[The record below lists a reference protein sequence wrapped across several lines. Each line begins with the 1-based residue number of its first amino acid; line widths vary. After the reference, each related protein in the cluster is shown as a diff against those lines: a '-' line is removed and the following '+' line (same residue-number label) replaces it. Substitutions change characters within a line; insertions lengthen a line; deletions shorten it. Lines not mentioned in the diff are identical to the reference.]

1 MNYTGR
7 IVLSLAIAATAAFN
21 QPTANADD
29 AESYFIR
36 HTVNRYFPIH
46 MTARTMGMGGAFVA
60 IKGDSASILGN
71 PAGLGPL
78 TESFMT
84 GGFQFEQ
91 ISGDDLSTLSGVD
104 EDNYRGLLMGAYP
117 ITDEFSLGWGFVPT
131 FGDADDSANRETEN
145 FYVPISLAY
154 DVSEA
159 FSIGYGIGYIND
171 NVEASGFEG
180 DMDTAFLH
188 RFGVLFAASD
198 ALDLGLM
205 GTYGHGDA
213 ESSAVSGAR
222 FDGDRE
228 SWGVQGGLAW
238 MATSELLLAL
248 DLAYEDMDTEGS
260 IRNRLIPAFPSIGF
274 EESIEAMS
282 VRAGAEYAWNECLKL
297 RGGAGYTDYDYETN
311 DAATAAL
318 VDDLDGGHVSTGFG
332 YEWNE
337 NVATDLAAMVR
348 FFDEVDFLVGA
359 QLTYKF

>member
-7 IVLSLAIAATAAFN
+7 ILLCLAVAATALV
-21 QPTANADD
+21 QPAAQADD

-36 HTVNRYFPIH
+36 HTVNRYFPVH

-78 TESFMT
+78 TDSFMT
-84 GGFQFEQ
+84 GGLQYGQ
-91 ISGDDLSTLSGVD
+91 ISGDDLSTLDGVD
-104 EDNYRGLLMGAYP
+104 EDLFGGLFMGAYP
-117 ITDEFSLGWGFVPT
+117 ITDQFSFGWGFVPT
-131 FGDADDSANRETEN
+131 IGEADDSADRETEN
-145 FYVPISLAY
+145 FYVPLSAAY
-154 DVSEA
+154 DVSDV
-159 FSIGYGIGYIND
+159 FSVGYGIGYIND
-171 NVEASGFEG
+171 DVDADGFNGE
-180 DMDTAFLH
+180 MDFALLH
-188 RFGVLFAASD
+188 RVGVLFAASD
-198 ALDLGLM
+198 VLDLGLM
-205 GTYGHGDA
+205 GTFGHGDA
-213 ESSAVSGAR
+213 ESSAVNGAS

-228 SWGVQGGLAW
+228 SWSIQGGLAW
-238 MATSELLLAL
+238 MATSDLLLAL
-248 DLAYEDMDTEGS
+248 DLAYEDMETDGTIS
-260 IRNRLIPAFPSIGF
+260 NRLIPAFPSVGF
-274 EESIEAMS
+274 EESIESMS

-318 VDDLDGGHVSTGFG
+318 VDGIDGAHVSSGFG

-337 NVATDLAAMVR
+337 NIMTDVAGMIR